1 MTARGLV
8 ALALLNFNY
17 MTTAS
22 LIHQKSY
29 ERIIYLLHR
38 SPVTFVPVVLFF
50 ILLLVLPMVLGLLIK
65 LTGITWFDSQI
76 GFTFITL
83 FASLYLMSVG
93 LFFYSYFV
101 TFYLDMWVITND
113 RLVDVRQVSLFSR
126 TIAEVDLYQ
135 IQDVTSEVNGIFAS
149 IFNFGNIYLQTAG
162 PMPRFVLYNV
172 VNPHRLRQIILDLAA
187 DDKKYHNK

>member
-1 MTARGLV
+1 
-8 ALALLNFNY
+8 

-29 ERIIYLLHR
+29 EKIIHLLRR
-38 SPVTFVPVVLFF
+38 SSITFVPVVLFF
-50 ILLLVLPMVLGLLIK
+50 ILLLILPIGLGILIK
-65 LTGITWFDSQI
+65 LTGITWFDGPV
-76 GFTFITL
+76 GFTGIIL
-83 FASLYLMSVG
+83 FASLYIMSIG

-135 IQDVTSEVNGIFAS
+135 IQDVTSEVNGVFAS
-149 IFNFGNIYLQTAG
+149 IFDYGNVYLQTAG
-162 PMPRFVLYNV
+162 PVPRFVLYNV
-172 VNPHRLRQIILDLAA
+172 PNPHRLRQIILDLSA
-187 DDKKYHNK
+187 DDKKYHSNK

>member
-1 MTARGLV
+1 MTALGS
-8 ALALLNFNY
+8 LAKTLNFN

-29 ERIIYLLHR
+29 EKILHLLR
-38 SPVTFVPVVLFF
+38 RDPVTFIPVVLLFL
-50 ILLLVLPMVLGLLIK
+50 ILLILPFGLWILIK
-65 LTGITWFDSQI
+65 TSGITWFDEMV
-76 GFTFITL
+76 GFTILVL
-83 FASLYLMSVG
+83 FASLYLMSIS

-135 IQDVTSEVNGIFAS
+135 IQDVTSEVKGIFAS
-149 IFNFGNIYLQTAG
+149 IFNYGNIYLQTAG
-162 PMPRFVLYNV
+162 PVPRFILFNV
-172 VNPHRLRQIILDLAA
+172 PDPHRLRQIILDLSA